1 MRQLHPMTVL
11 AFGAVLIGAAVTMTA
26 PYIPDDWGWFLTMT
40 VFGMGGG
47 FFVSV
52 AIGTVTASM
61 CLGAAFGELL
71 IMAGKPELNASPIAW
86 SIFTGFALLGVALV
100 HLSNVEKNQITRGQ
114 IEE

>member
-1 MRQLHPMTVL
+1 MRHLHPMTVL
-11 AFGAVLIGAAVTMTA
+11 FRCGTYRDRGYDDSF
-26 PYIPDDWGWFLTMT
+26 YIPDDWGWFLIMT

-47 FFVSV
+47 FFVSL

-61 CLGAAFGELL
+61 CLGAVFGELL